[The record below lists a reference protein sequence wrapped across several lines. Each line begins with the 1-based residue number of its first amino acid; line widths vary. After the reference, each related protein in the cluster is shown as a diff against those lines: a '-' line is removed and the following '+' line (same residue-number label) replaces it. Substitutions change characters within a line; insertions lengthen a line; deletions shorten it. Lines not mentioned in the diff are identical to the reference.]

1 MKGNSDVCDADRA
14 NHELRFG
21 GCRVANIDFVPDQWA
36 KFAVQ
41 RGAIAGSL
49 VQKLDRLKLFSSE
62 MLLTGKEDLSFA

>member
-1 MKGNSDVCDADRA
+1 VKGNSDVCDADRA

-41 RGAIAGSL
+41 RGAVAGSL
-49 VQKLDRLKLFSSE
+49 VQKLDRLK
-62 MLLTGKEDLSFA
+62 